1 MERPPVS
8 PRRISLIGPFW
19 PYRGGIAH
27 FLVAMARG
35 LAKRGHAIRTVTFR
49 RQYPE
54 TLFPGKT
61 QLDEGP
67 EPTDVPRAPRQL
79 DTLNPLTWVRTARAI
94 WNEGVD
100 VVVFKYWMSFFAPA
114 FGTLARWVRRRGV
127 TVLCVVDNAIPHER
141 RPGDIQM
148 GRYVLGACDGL
159 VVMSEKVQ
167 RDVERLGITAPVRYV
182 AHPVY
187 DGFGDPIDKA
197 EAREALG
204 LDPEKPLFLFFGFIR
219 RYKGLHVLLDAMP
232 SVVDRQPDARLVV
245 AGEFYADEDEIRA
258 QAVPLGDAVRLDT
271 DYIPDDRVA
280 LYFSAADAVVQ
291 PYVTATQSGVAQIA
305 FHFGR
310 PVITTDVGGLAEI
323 VPDGEAGLVVP
334 PEAPAE
340 LANAMVR
347 FIEEDLGDALAEGVQ
362 RERVKYSWDRLF
374 EAMEDLIEETGAS

>member
-1 MERPPVS
+1 MDAPSVS
-8 PRRISLIGPFW
+8 PRRITLVGPFW

-35 LAKRGHAIRTVTFR
+35 LAKRGHSIRTTTFR

-61 QLDEGP
+61 QLDDGAAP
-67 EPTDVPRAPRQL
+67 EDVPRATRQL
-79 DTLNPLTWVRTARAI
+79 DTLNPLSWVRTARSI
-94 WNEGVD
+94 WREGVD

-114 FGTLARWVRRRGV
+114 FGTLARWLRRRGV

-141 RPGDIQM
+141 RPGDIPM

-187 DGFGDPIDKA
+187 DGFGDPLLKA
-197 EAREALG
+197 EARAALG
-204 LDPEKPLFLFFGFIR
+204 LDPDVPVFLFFGFIR

-232 SVVDRQPDARLVV
+232 TVVERQPDARLVV

-258 QAVPLGDAVRLDT
+258 QAAPLGDAVRLDT

-334 PEAPAE
+334 PETPDA
-340 LANAMVR
+340 LASAMVR
-347 FIEEDLGDALAEGVQ
+347 FIEEDLGDELAEGVQ

-374 EAMEDLIEETGAS
+374 EAIEDLIMEAEAT

>member
-1 MERPPVS
+1 MNRLPVS
-8 PRRISLIGPFW
+8 PRRVTLVGPFW

-35 LAKRGHAIRTVTFR
+35 LAKRGHPIRTVTFR

-61 QLDEGP
+61 QLDDGP
-67 EPTDVPRAPRQL
+67 APDDVPRAARQL
-79 DTLNPLTWVRTARAI
+79 DTMNPLTWVQTARSI
-94 WNEGVD
+94 WKEGTD

-114 FGTLARWVRRRGV
+114 FGTLARWLRRRGV

-141 RPGDIQM
+141 RPGDITM

-187 DGFGDPIDKA
+187 DGFGDPIPKA
-197 EAREALG
+197 EARAALG
-204 LDPEKPLFLFFGFIR
+204 LDLEKPVFLFFGFIR

-232 SVVDRQPDARLVV
+232 SVIDRQPDAQLVV

-258 QAVPLGDAVRLDT
+258 QAAPLGDAVRLDT

-334 PEAPAE
+334 PENPVA
-340 LANAMVR
+340 LAGALVR
-347 FIEEDLGDALAEGVQ
+347 FIEEDLGGELAEGVQ

-374 EAMEDLIEETGAS
+374 EAVEELIEVAETQ